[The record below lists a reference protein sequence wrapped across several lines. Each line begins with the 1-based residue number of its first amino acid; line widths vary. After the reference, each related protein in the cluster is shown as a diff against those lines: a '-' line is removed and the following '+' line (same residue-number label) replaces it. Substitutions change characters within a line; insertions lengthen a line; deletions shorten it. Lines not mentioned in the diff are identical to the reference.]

1 MRDQDCHP
9 FGQNYWIGSW
19 LVLNEG
25 SKLPPPLAN
34 VLNRILAWTDLEE
47 RSKLPLPSGQYIET
61 DLNLKLSSLRYSFP
75 CSRSGITLE
84 ELRGWEKIK
93 PAFCGRIPGVFNSRV
108 PVSDYISVSE
118 CNSQFPNSPPKFP
131 NTTPSFRIPRPSF
144 RIPLS
149 SFRIPL
155 SSFWIPLSSF
165 RIPLPLSES

>member
-84 ELRGWEKIK
+84 ELRGWKKNQTSVLWSYSGGFQFQGSSFRLYIS
-93 PAFCGRIPGVFNSRV
+93 FRMQL
-108 PVSDYISVSE
+108 PVSEFASQVSE
-118 CNSQFPNSPPKFP
+118 YHSQVSEYQSQFPNTTSQFP
-131 NTTPSFRIPRPSF
+131 NTTG
-144 RIPLS
+144 
-149 SFRIPL
+149 
-155 SSFWIPLSSF
+155 
-165 RIPLPLSES
+165 

>member
-118 CNSQFPNSPPKFP
+118 CNSQVSEYHSQVSEYHSQFP
-131 NTTPSFRIPRPSF
+131 NTSF

-165 RIPLPLSES
+165 RIALPVPES